1 MYEIEWDGRSCIN
14 AKYISYVCVCVYML
28 IERLKKMPTK
38 IQNKKETTAIEC
50 PNERATN
57 TETRTDNR
65 QAQKQQMAIVNGTV

>member
-1 MYEIEWDGRSCIN
+1 
-14 AKYISYVCVCVYML
+14 ML

-50 PNERATN
+50 PNEQATN